1 MVKGY
6 IAVALNEEFKATLVA
21 NYPFFYGRE
30 YCHHVTLSFGDG
42 SSEELERQMNFFAMT
57 SKEVSVVVEDNYN
70 DGEGVECFTININ
83 GHTLRADGGRLHLT
97 HSLADGRRPVE
108 SNAVVTNSACRRSR
122 VAMIVKGTIVAI
134 EH

>member
-6 IAVALNEEFKATLVA
+6 IAVVLDEEFKAILVA
-21 NYPFFYGRE
+21 NNPFFYERE
-30 YCHHVTLSFGDG
+30 FCHHVTLSFGDG
-42 SSEELERQMNFFAMT
+42 SLEELSRQMDFFAMT

-97 HSLADGRRPVE
+97 HSLTSGRKPVE
-108 SNAVVTNSACRRSR
+108 SNAVVMNTAYRRSN
-122 VAMIVKGTIVAI
+122 VAMVVKGTIVAI